1 MLPKH
6 PNVQRDEP
14 ATSPALSRRRDHMLH
29 GDRADLREPRLL
41 PTSDD
46 YDPAPQ
52 DQDRDSLVDD
62 DFDPEIPPPPIT
74 AARPSADVEV
84 GSPKYGSGRL
94 RLWPFAAG
102 ALVLIALGGASWIAY
117 DVMVGDA
124 GGGEVPYIT
133 AEAGPEK
140 IRPQE
145 EGGMEV
151 PNQDIRV
158 YNELT
163 GSPDAPEAEVL
174 LPPPEAPV
182 SPPVVAEQRTAAES
196 AEIPSVP
203 APVPDLDSA
212 AGAGEESAEA
222 GTPTTNEQSQAV
234 LDEPAVAPVEQA
246 TEDEPVQTAAM
257 TGAFRI
263 QLAAVKSQ
271 DAAQV
276 GWKKMTK
283 THPDV
288 LGGLTLNVVKVD
300 RSAGGAL
307 YRLQAGPFSDRD
319 TAEAACGKLK
329 QKRQDC
335 LVIGP

>member
-29 GDRADLREPRLL
+29 GDRADQREPRLL
-41 PTSDD
+41 PTSDE
-46 YDPAPQ
+46 YDPAS
-52 DQDRDSLVDD
+52 QDRDSLADD
-62 DFDPEIPPPPIT
+62 DFDPEIPPPPMT
-74 AARPSADVEV
+74 AARPSADVDI
-84 GSPKYGSGRL
+84 GPSKNGSGRL

-117 DVMVGDA
+117 DVMMADI

-145 EGGMEV
+145 AGGMEV

-158 YNELT
+158 YNQLT

-182 SPPVVAEQRTAAES
+182 SPPVVAEQQAAAES
-196 AEIPSVP
+196 TEIPSVP
-203 APVPDLDSA
+203 APAPDLEPA
-212 AGAGEESAEA
+212 AGSGEESAGQ
-222 GTPTTNEQSQAV
+222 GTATSSDQPQPSV
-234 LDEPAVAPVEQA
+234 DEPAVAAVEPVAEG
-246 TEDEPVQTAAM
+246 EPVQTAAV

-300 RSAGGAL
+300 RSSGGAL
-307 YRLQAGPFSDRD
+307 YRLQAGPFVDRP

>member
-1 MLPKH
+1 MLPKY
-6 PNVQRDEP
+6 PNVEREEP
-14 ATSPALSRRRDHMLH
+14 AVSPALARRRDHMLH
-29 GDRADLREPRLL
+29 GDRAELREPRLL
-41 PTSDD
+41 PASDD
-46 YDPAPQ
+46 DAAVPH
-52 DQDRDSLVDD
+52 RDSPHGDSYVDD

-74 AARPSADVEV
+74 AEPPSADADI
-84 GSPKYGSGRL
+84 GSAEHGPRRL

-117 DVMVGDA
+117 DVMVADA

-145 EGGMEV
+145 EGGLEV

-163 GSPDAPEAEVL
+163 GSPDTPEAEVL

-182 SPPVVAEQRTAAES
+182 SPPVVAEQQTAAES

-203 APVPDLDSA
+203 APDLEPA
-212 AGAGEESAEA
+212 AGAGADDQPQPVPE
-222 GTPTTNEQSQAV
+222 
-234 LDEPAVAPVEQA
+234 EPAVAAAAPALE
-246 TEDEPVQTAAM
+246 EDPVQTAAI

-263 QLAAVKSQ
+263 QLAAVKSE

-276 GWKKMTK
+276 GWRKMTK

-288 LGGLTLNVVKVD
+288 LGDLTLNVVKVD
-300 RSAGGAL
+300 RSSGGAL
-307 YRLQAGPFSDRD
+307 YRLQAGPFADRA
-319 TAEAACGKLK
+319 TAEVACGKLK

>member
-1 MLPKH
+1 MLPKQ

-29 GDRADLREPRLL
+29 GERDQLREPRLV
-41 PTSDD
+41 PESDD
-46 YDPAPQ
+46 DPA
-52 DQDRDSLVDD
+52 DRDSFADD
-62 DFDPEIPPPPIT
+62 DFDPEIPPPPVT
-74 AARPSADVEV
+74 AAPPSDEDDIDSAEP
-84 GSPKYGSGRL
+84 GPRRL

-102 ALVLIALGGASWIAY
+102 ALVLIALGGASWFAY
-117 DVMVGDA
+117 DAMEADA
-124 GGGEVPYIT
+124 GGGVVPYVT

-163 GSPDAPEAEVL
+163 GSPETPEAEVL

-182 SPPVVAEQRTAAES
+182 SPPVAAEQQTAAPS
-196 AEIPSVP
+196 EIPSVP
-203 APVPDLDSA
+203 APDLEPA
-212 AGAGEESAEA
+212 AGAAGAEDA
-222 GTPTTNEQSQAV
+222 PQPVPE
-234 LDEPAVAPVEQA
+234 EPAVAAAEPAPE
-246 TEDEPVQTAAM
+246 EDPVQTAAA

-300 RSAGGAL
+300 KSSGGAL
-307 YRLQAGPFSDRD
+307 YRLQAGPFVDR
-319 TAEAACGKLK
+319 TAAETACGRLK